1 MDRLRSVGGCPWD
14 AEQTHASLAPYTLE
28 ESYELVE
35 AIEHD
40 DRAGLR
46 EELGDVLL
54 QVVFHARVA
63 QEHPTDPFGL
73 DEVADGVTAKLVRRH
88 PHVFVRDAEPTAPD
102 DGDVVRAADVQVHG
116 APASASVAG
125 TAERLDGMHAAWDL
139 IKADEKRRASVL
151 DGIPLAQGALARGQ
165 KIIARARR
173 AGLDVPA
180 PSVREPLTQAEL
192 ARRLVA
198 LVAAADAS
206 GLDAEAVLRAAVRA
220 VEDEVRAQ
228 EQASHA

>member
-1 MDRLRSVGGCPWD
+1 
-14 AEQTHASLAPYTLE
+14 
-28 ESYELVE
+28 
-35 AIEHD
+35 
-40 DRAGLR
+40 
-46 EELGDVLL
+46 
-54 QVVFHARVA
+54 
-63 QEHPTDPFGL
+63 
-73 DEVADGVTAKLVRRH
+73 
-88 PHVFVRDAEPTAPD
+88 
-102 DGDVVRAADVQVHG
+102 
-116 APASASVAG
+116 
-125 TAERLDGMHAAWDL
+125 MHAAWDL